1 VHREFPSFSSARTR
15 ISATHG
21 QRKRPVVFIIFGMLD
36 ELQFRKH
43 SEQAFA
49 DLKKSLYAAEDS
61 AEIEVEDQ
69 SGALHISF
77 EDGARFVISPNAP
90 VRQIWISALTTSFK
104 LDWSEAEEDFVLAKT
119 RETLKPLVGRLIS
132 QQLGEDVKLG

>member
-1 VHREFPSFSSARTR
+1 MRGRRGNLAGRPTQ
-15 ISATHG
+15 HG
-21 QRKRPVVFIIFGMLD
+21 QPLYNPRMLD
-36 ELQFRKH
+36 ELEFRKH
-43 SEQAFA
+43 SDQAFA

-69 SGALHISF
+69 AGALHIGF

-104 LDWSEAEEDFVLAKT
+104 LDWSEEESDFVLAKT
-119 RETLKPLVGRLIS
+119 GEKLKPLMGRLIN
-132 QQLGEDVKLG
+132 QQLGEEAVELS